1 MKYNGFDKKDWLVYC
16 LCVVIIIV
24 ICIFSG
30 CRTTK
35 AATGTAGYTNAYI
48 LGQLTES
55 VNEFDRG
62 LGEAIEKS
70 RNITDEV
77 DRIDKLFTE
86 YERSALR
93 LRNEIDNLRKQI
105 EEQNK
110 GDSSGINNIGSNR
123 IDKNSEADIKDKG
136 N

>member
-1 MKYNGFDKKDWLVYC
+1 MKYDGFDKKDWLVYC
-16 LCVVIIIV
+16 LCVVIIVV
-24 ICIFSG
+24 ICAFSG

-62 LGEAIEKS
+62 IGTAIEKS

-93 LRNEIDNLRKQI
+93 LRDEIDNLRKQI
-105 EEQNK
+105 EDQNK
-110 GDSSGINNIGSNR
+110 GDSSGINNIGSDR
-123 IDKNSEADIKDKG
+123 IDKNSEADITDKG